1 MGPAPL
7 FDNGTA
13 FWCWEAK
20 PNVKKKSRLFARE
33 ENFVL
38 SSMKDIYK
46 GVLNKENLDVL
57 IEKYPLITD
66 ERKDILKKSIQERST
81 LLERTKRMKER
92 GLER

>member
-1 MGPAPL
+1 
-7 FDNGTA
+7 
-13 FWCWEAK
+13 
-20 PNVKKKSRLFARE
+20 
-33 ENFVL
+33 
-38 SSMKDIYK
+38 MKDIYK